1 MMNVRL
7 FAAAVL
13 VPVLGLMLGGCSS
26 MLPKLEAPQ
35 LQVVKVDVL
44 KSDFLQQELRV
55 RMRVDNP
62 NDRVLPVRGITY
74 EMEVAGEPFAH
85 GESDRNF
92 EVPALGSTEFDVSV
106 TANAAGALLKLV
118 AGGKKLDAVDYRM
131 VGKVQLSSGLIRSV
145 PFERKGTFR
154 LR

>member
-1 MMNVRL
+1 MFVRML
-7 FAAAVL
+7 AAAAVCL
-13 VPVLGLMLGGCSS
+13 LLGACSS
-26 MLPKLEAPQ
+26 MLPRIEAPQ
-35 LQVVKVDVL
+35 LQVVKIDVL

-85 GESDRNF
+85 GESDKNF

-106 TANAAGALLKLV
+106 TANMASALLKL
-118 AGGKKLDAVDYRM
+118 ASKGGKLDAVEYRM
-131 VGKVQLSSGLIRSV
+131 VGKVSLSSGLIRSV
-145 PFERKGTFR
+145 PFEKKGTFK

>member
-1 MMNVRL
+1 MRYVRM
-7 FAAAVL
+7 FAAAAL
-13 VPVLGLMLGGCSS
+13 CLLGACSS
-26 MLPKLEAPQ
+26 ILPKLEPPQ
-35 LQVVKVDVL
+35 LQVIKVDVL
-44 KSDFLQQELRV
+44 KSDLLQQELRV

-85 GESDRNF
+85 GESDKNF

-118 AGGKKLDAVDYRM
+118 SKGGKLDAVEYRM
-131 VGKVQLSSGLIRSV
+131 VGKVELASGLIRSV
-145 PFERKGTFR
+145 PFEKKGIFK

>member
-1 MMNVRL
+1 MNVRMPAA
-7 FAAAVL
+7 AAAVAL
-13 VPVLGLMLGGCSS
+13 LGLFVGACSS

-85 GESDRNF
+85 GESDKNF

-118 AGGKKLDAVDYRM
+118 SSGRKLDAVDYRM
-131 VGKVQLSSGLIRSV
+131 VGKVSLASGLIRSV
-145 PFERKGTFR
+145 PFEKKGTFR

>member
-1 MMNVRL
+1 MNVRML
-7 FAAAVL
+7 AAAVFCL
-13 VPVLGLMLGGCSS
+13 LLGACSS

-35 LQVVKVDVL
+35 LQVVKIDVL

-85 GESDRNF
+85 GESDKNF

-106 TANAAGALLKLV
+106 TANAASALLKLV
-118 AGGKKLDAVDYRM
+118 SGGKKLDAVEYSM
-131 VGKVQLSSGLIRSV
+131 KGKVSLSSGLIRSV
-145 PFERKGTFR
+145 PFEKKGTFK

>member
-1 MMNVRL
+1 MSVRIPA
-7 FAAAVL
+7 AAAV
-13 VPVLGLMLGGCSS
+13 GLMLAACSS
-26 MLPKLEAPQ
+26 LLPKLEAPQ

-92 EVPALGSTEFDVSV
+92 DVPALGSTEFDVSV
-106 TANAAGALLKLV
+106 TANAATALLKL
-118 AGGKKLDAVDYRM
+118 ASAGKKLDAIEYRL
-131 VGKVQLSSGLIRSV
+131 VGKVSLSSGLIRSV
-145 PFERKGTFR
+145 PFEKKGTFK

>member
-1 MMNVRL
+1 MSVRIP
-7 FAAAVL
+7 AAAA
-13 VPVLGLMLGGCSS
+13 LGLMLAACSS
-26 MLPKLEAPQ
+26 MLPKIEAPQ

-85 GESDRNF
+85 GESDKI
-92 EVPALGSTEFDVSV
+92 STSRHWDP
-106 TANAAGALLKLV
+106 
-118 AGGKKLDAVDYRM
+118 
-131 VGKVQLSSGLIRSV
+131 RSL
-145 PFERKGTFR
+145 TSA
-154 LR
+154 

>member
-1 MMNVRL
+1 MSVRIL
-7 FAAAVL
+7 AAAAAV
-13 VPVLGLMLGGCSS
+13 PAAGACSS

-44 KSDFLQQELRV
+44 KSDFLQQQLRV

-85 GESDRNF
+85 GESDKNF

-106 TANAAGALLKLV
+106 TANAASALLQ
-118 AGGKKLDAVDYRM
+118 AGCPAASKLDAVEYRM
-131 VGKVQLSSGLIRSV
+131 VGKVSLSSGLIRSV
-145 PFERKGTFR
+145 PFEKKGTFK

>member
-1 MMNVRL
+1 MPG
-7 FAAAVL
+7 AAA
-13 VPVLGLMLGGCSS
+13 PALMLCLFLGACSA

-85 GESDRNF
+85 GESDKNF

-106 TANAAGALLKLV
+106 TANAASALLKL
-118 AGGKKLDAVDYRM
+118 AAKGSKLDAVEYRM
-131 VGKVQLSSGLIRSV
+131 VGKVSLSSGLIRSV
-145 PFERKGTFR
+145 PFEKKGTFK

>member
-1 MMNVRL
+1 MSMRIL
-7 FAAAVL
+7 AAAAV
-13 VPVLGLMLGGCSS
+13 GLMLAACSS

-85 GESDRNF
+85 GESDKNF
-92 EVPALGSTEFDVSV
+92 DVPALGSTEFDVSV
-106 TANAAGALLKLV
+106 TANAAGALLKL
-118 AGGKKLDAVDYRM
+118 ASGGKKLDAIEYRL
-131 VGKVQLSSGLIRSV
+131 VGKVSLSSGLIRSV
-145 PFERKGTFR
+145 PFEKKGTFK